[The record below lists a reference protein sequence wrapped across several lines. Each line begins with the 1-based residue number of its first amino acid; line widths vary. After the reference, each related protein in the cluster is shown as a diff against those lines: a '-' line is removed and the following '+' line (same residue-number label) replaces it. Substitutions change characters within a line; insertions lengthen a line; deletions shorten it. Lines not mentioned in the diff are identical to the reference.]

1 MNGEAHCLATKMQ
14 KQWQKNKASR
24 GFQKSPHTPFWLERA
39 VHEDE
44 EHFAQ
49 GFQQCK
55 EGTQKISVES
65 LVREDE

>member
-24 GFQKSPHTPFWLERA
+24 GFQVTTHSVLLERA

-65 LVREDE
+65 G